1 MLGRRLT
8 RYPPEALNNSGAE
21 NQKDLP
27 SGDDA
32 QTGDQG
38 EDPKPAEQD
47 SGAAAAN
54 GQEHPAEDKSESL
67 KAGDKREHDSATTP
81 ADAEKPAAED
91 SSAPDAKKQKTSEV
105 ENGAP
110 AAEDKPAAAE
120 TNGEKKKGGRPKKT
134 GAAGTTAKAK
144 KERAIPTDGI
154 GSRTRSRTKAA

>member
-1 MLGRRLT
+1 MLGHRLT
-8 RYPPEALNNSGAE
+8 CYPPEALSNSGAE
-21 NQKDLP
+21 DQKDLP
-27 SGDDA
+27 GGDDA

-38 EDPKPAEQD
+38 DPKPAEQD

-67 KAGDKREHDSATTP
+67 KTGDKREHDSTTTP

-91 SSAPDAKKQKTSEV
+91 SSAPDAKKQKTTEV

-120 TNGEKKKGGRPKKT
+120 TNGEKKKGGRPKKA
-134 GAAGTTAKAK
+134 GAASTTAKAK

-154 GSRTRSRTKAA
+154 GSRTRSRTKAT